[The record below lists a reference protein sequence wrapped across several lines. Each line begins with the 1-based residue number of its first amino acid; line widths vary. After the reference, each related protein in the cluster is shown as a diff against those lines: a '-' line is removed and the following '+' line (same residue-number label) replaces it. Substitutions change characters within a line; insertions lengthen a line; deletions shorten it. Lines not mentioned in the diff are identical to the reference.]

1 MKMAGPSSQTVTQI
15 LGAVVLAFLVMPIF
29 AVVPASF
36 NEASF
41 IKIPPE
47 ETSLRWYTAFL
58 EDSTWVSALYNSV
71 RVALLTTVLA
81 LVIGTLA
88 ALGVERLPPRA
99 RPFVIGAVLSPLIV
113 PVIMIS
119 IALYYVTRSIG
130 LYGTIA
136 GLALSYALLCVP
148 FVLLNVSVSLQRVDP
163 NLARAA
169 SGLGARPWHVFR
181 TVTLPSIWPGLA
193 SGGAFAF
200 VLSFD
205 EVVISLFL
213 SGYGAKTLPV
223 KLWEQIRVE
232 FTPVAAVAS
241 TIILGFTVVLFI
253 ITRLSARKQNS
264 PAKRSK

>member
-1 MKMAGPSSQTVTQI
+1 MKRYKPAPQSVAQI
-15 LGAVVLAFLVMPIF
+15 FGAAVLAFLVMPIF
-29 AVVPASF
+29 AVVPASV

-47 ETSLRWYTAFL
+47 TLSLKWYGAFL
-58 EDSTWVSALYNSV
+58 EDRGWMVSLFNSL
-71 RVALLTTVLA
+71 RVALLTTAIA
-81 LVIGTLA
+81 LFIGTLA
-88 ALGVERLPPRA
+88 ALGVERLPKRA

-130 LYGTIA
+130 LYGTVP
-136 GLALSYALLCVP
+136 GLALGHALLCVP
-148 FVLLNVSVSLQRVDP
+148 FVLLNVSVSLQRLDP

-169 SGLGARPWHVFR
+169 SGLGARPTYVFR
-181 TVTLPSIWPGLA
+181 TLTLPAIWPGLA
-193 SGGAFAF
+193 SGGVFAF

-205 EVVISLFL
+205 EVVISLFIA
-213 SGYGAKTLPV
+213 GYGAKTLPV

-241 TIILGFTVVLFI
+241 TVILAFTVLLFI
-253 ITRLSARKQNS
+253 VTRISARKRNAS
-264 PAKRSK
+264 SERSQ